1 MKNSFFHAVMLMI
14 SLEGVMEQIIAFSMS
29 LEKDSKQTFAV
40 ILPAELAK
48 RYEDKNKELG
58 SGRELMFFSFLG
70 YFFLHCQLHIV
81 GFFKNSNKKNTNM

>member
-1 MKNSFFHAVMLMI
+1 
-14 SLEGVMEQIIAFSMS
+14 MS

-81 GFFKNSNKKNTNM
+81 GFFKNSNKKIPIRKACVLCFFSIYLKKTFQIF

>member
-1 MKNSFFHAVMLMI
+1 
-14 SLEGVMEQIIAFSMS
+14 MS

-58 SGRELMFFSFLG
+58 SGRELMSFLVFRIKICLRH
-70 YFFLHCQLHIV
+70 FFL
-81 GFFKNSNKKNTNM
+81 

>member
-1 MKNSFFHAVMLMI
+1 
-14 SLEGVMEQIIAFSMS
+14 MS

-58 SGRELMFFSFLG
+58 SGRELMSFL
-70 YFFLHCQLHIV
+70 FLGEKYVSDIS
-81 GFFKNSNKKNTNM
+81 FYSASYRW